1 MKHYWFVSQNR
12 KHDLKTMSDL
22 HFKYWDWSAI
32 LTIAKWGPLKIKFKE
47 FCCQLLGILSNI
59 QWGTNL
65 KQTIWLYNVFSKIMI
80 FSTKYVL
87 FLNRKWHGNEKF
99 RNKVSPFLTF
109 FKQWPL
115 HLIKTLGR
123 MEKGLHWPVLTH
135 LKGNEVIYI
144 LFKSQL
150 ERDNLSMSKFK
161 EQREYQRPTAK

>member
-1 MKHYWFVSQNR
+1 
-12 KHDLKTMSDL
+12 MS
-22 HFKYWDWSAI
+22 Y
-32 LTIAKWGPLKIKFKE
+32 
-47 FCCQLLGILSNI
+47 
-59 QWGTNL
+59 
-65 KQTIWLYNVFSKIMI
+65 
-80 FSTKYVL
+80 FSTENDMAMKSLETKYL
-87 FLNRKWHGNEKF
+87 
-99 RNKVSPFLTF
+99 PFWLF

-123 MEKGLHWPVLTH
+123 MEKGLYWPVLTH